1 MAPVSTVRIPAQ
13 GKKDIDAYG
22 RVQNKLIDLC
32 RVGAAK
38 DNVRVIIERV
48 KPSGQRIPVLEISP
62 NGDVAEIGPPTL
74 KASLADKFPAALRQ
88 IGFAHRNQ
96 EAAANKAANKKKGGG
111 R

>member
-1 MAPVSTVRIPAQ
+1 MAPVSTVRIPAK

-38 DNVRVIIERV
+38 DNVRVVIERV
-48 KPSGQRIPVLEISP
+48 KPSGERVPVLEISP
-62 NGDVAEIGPPTL
+62 NGDVAEIAPPTL
-74 KASLADKFPAALRQ
+74 KSSLADKFPAALRQ

-96 EAAANKAANKKKGGG
+96 QAAAPVKKGSKRGG
-111 R
+111 KA